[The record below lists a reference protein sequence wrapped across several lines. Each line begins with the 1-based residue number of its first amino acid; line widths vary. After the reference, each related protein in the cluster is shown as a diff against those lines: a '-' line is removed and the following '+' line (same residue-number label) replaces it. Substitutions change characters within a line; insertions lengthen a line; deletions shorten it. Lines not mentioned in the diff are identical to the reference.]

1 MTGVGPYVSNPFRV
15 LGLRSDAS
23 PKEVARISDRSLKWI
38 EIGEKPQVVESLP
51 FLPATSR
58 DRENI
63 KYASSQIENP
73 RTRIQNELFWPAASN
88 SHFELCC
95 EHLMHGRYDEFVSFC
110 EHSIAKADIHEGRG
124 KPISST
130 ERLDASLCRH
140 FLAIFFHSAAISS
153 SAGGS
158 VDGKGVHPTGDWHRA
173 FQCWVMVCRDDV
185 FWEYISD
192 RAKHLNDPRMA
203 GFDVAQTRYE
213 LPHRLLEVNSFLGLA
228 SLEQRKLEE
237 FVSNTRVIR
246 KSPFDKS
253 ENDRALRTLTAP
265 LVLQFQKALGEISPL
280 LSESAARER
289 TSSLKQLPGGGFEGT
304 IDPEKFR
311 AYFQFAKDHIEK
323 KMIPVG
329 ELVQRAVLGATE
341 DGRELLDN
349 LAYSLRRLSLA
360 VNNVG
365 DMPQKA
371 LEVTKTA
378 RRFAKSSECEERLA
392 EDEKALQFI
401 VLQREAID
409 ASEAKQF
416 DQAILKLEE
425 SRKFATPEEQKTV
438 DEWIEATRRRAVLGS
453 AKPINS
459 VPTMYTFNGI
469 GTTLYGRRAFDKST
483 QTYIATLFFVVLF
496 FPVFP
501 IAAYRV
507 RNVGGNQYQFFGKV
521 PLTKW
526 AFLPVLLIA
535 LFAIFMTISGSLDSS
550 SSSSEQPPSGRPT
563 AQSNSSGSSQY
574 SAPVSTGKTQ
584 LSGWLDGE
592 KARLE
597 TEESQMEAQ
606 KTDIERDRTYLQSVY
621 SALGDTPTQE
631 EMDNYKAMEVRFN
644 AKVSRFNNLLERHHT
659 SVQRFNAEVQRYNS
673 MR

>member
-1 MTGVGPYVSNPFRV
+1 MTAVGPYVSNPFRV

-23 PKEVARISDRSLKWI
+23 PKEIARISDRFLKWI
-38 EIGEKPQVVESLP
+38 EIGETPQVVESLP
-51 FLPATSR
+51 FLPLTGR

-63 KYASSQIENP
+63 KYATSQIENP
-73 RTRIQNELFWPAASN
+73 ITRIQNELFWPAASN
-88 SHFELCC
+88 SHFQFCC
-95 EHLMHGRYDEFVSFC
+95 EHLIHGRYDEFVSFC
-110 EHSIAKADIHEGRG
+110 EHSIAKADVHEERG
-124 KPISST
+124 KPISSR

-153 SAGGS
+153 SAGGW
-158 VDGKGVHPTGDWHRA
+158 VPGKGVHPTGDWHRA

-185 FWEYISD
+185 FWEYISG

-289 TSSLKQLPGGGFEGT
+289 TSSLKQLPNGGFEGT

-371 LEVTKTA
+371 LEITKTA
-378 RRFAKSSECEERLA
+378 RRFAKSPECEERLA
-392 EDEKALQFI
+392 EDEKALQF
-401 VLQREAID
+401 LALHQEAIN
-409 ASEAKQF
+409 ATEAKQF

-425 SRKFATPEEQKTV
+425 SKKYATPEEQKRV
-438 DEWIEATRRRAVLGS
+438 DEWIEATRRLAVLGS

-507 RNVGGNQYQFFGKV
+507 RNAGGNQYQFFGKV
-521 PLTKW
+521 PLSKW
-526 AFLPVLLIA
+526 AFAAPGIILGAILLMMA
-535 LFAIFMTISGSLDSS
+535 SGAFDSPTTTTSPSSPYYSTPSS
-550 SSSSEQPPSGRPT
+550 SPSYDPPA
-563 AQSNSSGSSQY
+563 AQSIKSQLGTWIDKERARIDAEKIAVD
-574 SAPVSTGKTQ
+574 SMGDELDKEQ
-584 LSGWLDGE
+584 LLL
-592 KARLE
+592 K
-597 TEESQMEAQ
+597 SQ
-606 KTDIERDRTYLQSVY
+606 R
-621 SALGDTPTQE
+621 SALGSDPTQDE
-631 EMDNYKAMEVRFN
+631 IDQFNAARRRFN
-644 AKVSRFNNLLERHHT
+644 SKVETFNERLGKLKEDAKKFDS
-659 SVQRFNAEVQRYNS
+659 QVQRYNS
-673 MR
+673 M